1 MTKTAKDVV
10 IKAQT
15 AAASAAST
23 KDNGAVQ
30 VGGAAI
36 RFASTKGPS
45 PINRIAIVGRN
56 RSAARTSVER

>member
-1 MTKTAKDVV
+1 MTKTAKDAV

-15 AAASAAST
+15 AAASAT

-36 RFASTKGPS
+36 RFASTKDAGS
-45 PINRIAIVGRN
+45 VHVGGAAIRF
-56 RSAARTSVER
+56 